1 MFLQTMRTRS
11 AMSISKENRNIFFIG
26 LAKDCAR
33 SLATCLHGITPL
45 FYRYKV
51 SGVIIEN
58 GSEDG
63 TRHLLNQWAMNVGG
77 LKFTNINGT
86 LPQERYEKMAF
97 LRNIGL
103 ECARK
108 AQPDIVVMADLDMVS
123 FQGLR
128 TYEPCKTHSIET
140 SVGLMPTSIVKD
152 WYPSKPQG
160 EYAYYDLLALE
171 YKNGTR
177 PSWTGND
184 GISYP
189 NTSVPILKSQTCEV
203 AEGFYNSSF
212 GGLGF
217 YRWDVIKDL
226 WYEGGDCEHVKFNR
240 TAGGTYIN
248 PNLVTLYATIP

>member
-1 MFLQTMRTRS
+1 
-11 AMSISKENRNIFFIG
+11 MSISKENLNIFFVG
-26 LAKDCAR
+26 LAKDCAP

-45 FYRYKV
+45 FYRYNV

-58 GSEDG
+58 GSRDG
-63 TRHLLNQWAMNVGG
+63 TRSLLNQWAMNVGG
-77 LKFTNINGT
+77 LKFANIKGA
-86 LPQERYEKMAF
+86 LPQERYERMAY

-140 SVGLMPTSIVKD
+140 SVGLMPIAVGD
-152 WYPSKPQG
+152 VRNWHPSKPQDG
-160 EYAYYDLLALE
+160 WVYYDMLALE

-177 PSWTGND
+177 PSWTGFN
-184 GISYP
+184 GITYP
-189 NTSVPILKSQTCEV
+189 DTSVPIIKSETCEV
-203 AEGFYNSSF
+203 TEGFYNSSF

-248 PNLVTLYATIP
+248 PNLVTLYSCKPCENK